1 MESQNQ
7 EIEKILIEVFKA
19 NPITQVKECFTLLN
33 KLFSNIVA
41 NPNEMKFRNFNMNN
55 EHLKTKV
62 LNLERTIELMACL
75 GYSESKEN
83 ADILVLESKDLSSV
97 NSAIELI
104 NKCLVMIERK
114 MNFKTDESQN
124 NNLND
129 KEASEGGLPVK
140 LLIYDITNGMAKNF
154 SQMLI
159 GKRVEGVWHTGIVVF
174 DTEYYFG
181 GGICKDKPKQTP
193 YGIPVKEIHLG
204 YTHLPQ
210 DLFEEFLVE
219 IKDKYSAITYNLINN
234 NCNHFTN
241 AAAEFLMGKGIP
253 DEILKQHEVLLNSPM
268 GSMIMPMLQ
277 QMGQGSVPNM
287 FENRK

>member
-1 MESQNQ
+1 MESQNK
-7 EIEKILIEVFKA
+7 EIENILIEIFKA

-41 NPNEMKFRNFNMNN
+41 NPNELKFRNFNMNN

-75 GYSESKEN
+75 GYCESKEN
-83 ADILVLESKDLSSV
+83 PDILILECKDLSALS
-97 NSAIELI
+97 SAIELI

-114 MNFKTDESQN
+114 MNFKIEEPTIENED
-124 NNLND
+124 
-129 KEASEGGLPVK
+129 SEGGLPVK

-159 GKRVEGVWHTGIVVF
+159 GRRVEGVWHTGLVVF

-181 GGICKDKPKQTP
+181 GGICKDKPRQTP
-193 YGIPVKEIHLG
+193 YGIPVKEISLG
-204 YTHLPQ
+204 YTHLPK

-219 IKDKYSAITYNLINN
+219 IKDKYSASTYNLLNN

-287 FENRK
+287 FENNRK